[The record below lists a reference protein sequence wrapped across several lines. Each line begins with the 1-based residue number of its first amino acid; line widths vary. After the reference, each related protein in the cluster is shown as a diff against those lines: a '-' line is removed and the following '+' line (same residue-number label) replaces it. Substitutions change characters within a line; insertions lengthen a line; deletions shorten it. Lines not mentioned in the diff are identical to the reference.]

1 MSQRLPNGGEQM
13 LWRCLLG
20 ATTLSIRIR
29 KCSLMTFNAYTKR
42 HCAECR
48 YAECC
53 GAATTKKITTD
64 SVPEISPMKQ
74 DQVLHIFLY
83 HNVYQE
89 GSE

>member
-1 MSQRLPNGGEQM
+1 M
-13 LWRCLLG
+13 
-20 ATTLSIRIR
+20 A
-29 KCSLMTFNAYTKR
+29 FNAYTK
-42 HCAECR
+42 CR

-89 GSE
+89 GSEWKVQSAPG